1 MQNALDLRLFA
12 KNSYIDA
19 NFADEWNG
27 ISLGIQHHYLI
38 DANTRMAAAVFGVAS
53 ACTKINSL
61 FVILE
66 WFGGISYFISGSGV
80 A

>member
-1 MQNALDLRLFA
+1 MHLTKSSHASKSFNGKNTFMQNALDLRLFA

-38 DANTRMAAAVFGVAS
+38 DANNRMAAAVFWG
-53 ACTKINSL
+53 CECMYKD
-61 FVILE
+61 
-66 WFGGISYFISGSGV
+66 
-80 A
+80 